1 MSVHT
6 ACDRSAGGD
15 LGLPAAPGRPALSI
29 VARSRQLQP
38 ESETSAPEDGA
49 ALLRPV
55 GKAGGID
62 STYVISA
69 CEKPEGDPLPPHPAG
84 RLTLQRR
91 VTRSKDS
98 SLLGG
103 ERGGVAEKTAEPR
116 LMPQRCTEADA
127 VEKQETKESNH
138 SSPETSINWKVVNND
153 KTFFVA
159 PSVPPA
165 ADPKDAEVQAAEK
178 NQGTFPALSGAGEG
192 VALGSS
198 SDRAPVGSRGQT
210 EAVRSGRSAT
220 RPVQSK
226 LDVRASETGNL
237 YLRSAGKDV
246 AKLSNK
252 CESLEK
258 RMPSKSLI
266 EHRCTPKRGLPQLK
280 SPAALVPRSRVP
292 SLQVKQMPKSSL
304 LASKRERLQESTFLL
319 EEEPALRKTSAETD
333 PLKVENSQVTVAV
346 RVRPFS
352 SRETTERS
360 PQVVFL
366 NGDEV
371 AVEHPGLR
379 QVYSFV
385 YDLAFWSV
393 DKRHPGFASQTAVY
407 AALAAPLLQQ
417 AFQGYNTCLF
427 AYGQTGS
434 GKSYTMMG
442 FSEEPGIIPRFCE
455 DLFAQVAKKQTQ
467 EVSYHLEMSFF
478 EVYNEK
484 IHDLLICENG
494 QRKQTLRVREHPTS
508 GPYVE
513 GLSTNV
519 VSSYSDVQVWLELG
533 NKKKAT
539 AATGMNDKS
548 SRSHSVLTLVM
559 TQTKTE
565 FVEGEELDHRVRSR
579 VNLVDLAGSERCPM
593 TQTSGERLK
602 EGVSINKSLLTLG
615 KVISAL
621 SERAHGKRVFIP
633 YRESVLTWLLKES
646 LSGNSKTAMVA
657 TVSPAASSVEETLG
671 ALRYATQARA
681 IVNVARVNE
690 DVSARLIRELK
701 AEIEKLQAAQRSSH
715 NIDPERYRLCR
726 QEITSLRMKLH
737 QQERDMADMQRMW
750 KEKFE
755 QAEKRKLQV
764 TKELQKA
771 GITFQMDNHLPNLV
785 NLNEDPQLSEIL
797 LYMLK
802 EGTTTVG
809 KRRPSSS
816 HDIQLA
822 GVLIAEDHCTISN
835 VDGTVSITPVGEAKT
850 YINGKLILEPTVLHH
865 GDRVILGGDHYFRFN
880 HPGGVQKGDRP
891 SGRETLMS
899 KGAKDFEFAKN
910 DLLAAQRGQL
920 EAEIKEAQLK
930 AKEEMMQGIQ
940 IVKEMAQQELSSQ
953 KAAYESRI
961 SALEAELKEESQ
973 RKRMQEINNQKA
985 THKIEEL
992 EKAKQHFEQEAH
1004 ASRKRL
1010 EMEALATKQALE
1022 DHRIRHAKILE
1033 ALEAEKQRI
1042 AKEVQILQQNQSS
1055 RDRPLTIQPN
1065 WGSMKLS
1072 LMIQEANAVSKK
1084 LEKNYVFG
1092 RHVVPDKGGG
1102 SDTCVQVRNLQLGV
1116 STVWSLEKFESKL
1129 AAMKELYE
1137 SYSSNRS
1144 EDVFCDPADE
1154 WEPDITDVPVSSFS
1168 RRRSRSLMKN
1178 RRVSSCLLDIA
1189 ACSAQDARPSR
1200 SSGLAGK
1207 SGTVYPGSA
1216 ESPLP
1221 GVCRELIGSSLE
1233 LLGQSYGEENTVADS
1248 LVSNLLRICEG
1259 ILAVSKAHEEQDEDS
1274 QCDVFSSGATQLLT
1288 VQVASAFEQLVVLTR
1303 LWLRGELP
1311 GGSAAALPDELRQEV
1326 KRLGGCLQLFLQG
1339 CSSDISSVVK
1349 EAQKQVTQAVLRAVK
1364 RVGQLAA
1371 LRGTELHPPENS
1383 DRRAAG
1389 GQDDFMDALCDGVG
1403 LGLEHLLD
1411 SGLEKAEVLARE
1423 LLRQDTPS
1431 EVTKRMKASAVGLIA
1446 SLEHLF
1452 TEWKTKSFRTQE
1464 ENSGYQDLKKMV
1476 NLAPEFLKLKRGLE
1490 QTIQMTVSALRGCRG
1505 DVSLLKNCVES
1516 LCSSA
1521 RAVQAGGPA
1530 SARSSVG
1537 SGARGDHGALGSLA
1551 TSLLLCFESEERL
1564 DLLEPWD
1571 TCNQGPGAE
1580 G

>member
-69 CEKPEGDPLPPHPAG
+69 CEKP
-84 RLTLQRR
+84 
-91 VTRSKDS
+91 
-98 SLLGG
+98 
-103 ERGGVAEKTAEPR
+103 
-116 LMPQRCTEADA
+116 
-127 VEKQETKESNH
+127 
-138 SSPETSINWKVVNND
+138 
-153 KTFFVA
+153 
-159 PSVPPA
+159 
-165 ADPKDAEVQAAEK
+165 
-178 NQGTFPALSGAGEG
+178 
-192 VALGSS
+192 
-198 SDRAPVGSRGQT
+198 
-210 EAVRSGRSAT
+210 
-220 RPVQSK
+220 
-226 LDVRASETGNL
+226 
-237 YLRSAGKDV
+237 
-246 AKLSNK
+246 
-252 CESLEK
+252 
-258 RMPSKSLI
+258 
-266 EHRCTPKRGLPQLK
+266 
-280 SPAALVPRSRVP
+280 
-292 SLQVKQMPKSSL
+292 
-304 LASKRERLQESTFLL
+304 

-467 EVSYHLEMSFF
+467 EVCSHHPKCREKGHLKSHF
-478 EVYNEK
+478 
-484 IHDLLICENG
+484 IRRCPALIAAVSAP
-494 QRKQTLRVREHPTS
+494 QLRVREHPTS

-633 YRESVLTWLLKES
+633 YRESVLTWQVALKHEGLYGIQLLKES

-865 GDRVILGGDHYFRFN
+865 EEFLTTYLANILLPCR
-880 HPGGVQKGDRP
+880 
-891 SGRETLMS
+891 
-899 KGAKDFEFAKN
+899 
-910 DLLAAQRGQL
+910 L

-1137 SYSSNRS
+1137 VWNIIKISINFLKNYVFYVSQSYSSNRS

-1168 RRRSRSLMKN
+1168 RRSTFHGSPGPPPPHGWGSEGVKGLRDVSRATWLIRGASHPGLVTPDVL
-1178 RRVSSCLLDIA
+1178 VSRLLCEQESDEEQKGFQL
-1189 ACSAQDARPSR
+1189 SARHRGLLSPGRPSVTLIR
-1200 SSGLAGK
+1200 WLSSVDTGLAGK

-1431 EVTKRMKASAVGLIA
+1431 EVRGTREGSVVYRATQCPDPVSSPVLSEDTCVTGCGLVVTKRMKASAVGLIA

-1490 QTIQMTVSALRGCRG
+1490 QTIQMTVSALRG
-1505 DVSLLKNCVES
+1505 
-1516 LCSSA
+1516 A
-1521 RAVQAGGPA
+1521 
-1530 SARSSVG
+1530 
-1537 SGARGDHGALGSLA
+1537 ARGRTHLNHLVPPRPVPSSLA
-1551 TSLLLCFESEERL
+1551 DPTAHLAGLVVADVGAGDEL
-1564 DLLEPWD
+1564 DGFLAGELVLIR
-1571 TCNQGPGAE
+1571 
-1580 G
+1580 